1 MAGEIVLNVFLL
13 LLGFVLLVKGAD
25 FFVDGAAGI
34 AKKLKISTFIIGVTV
49 VALGTSAP
57 ELAVTVTDALGGS
70 GELHNLTRDYTE
82 IELAILENVLGK
94 VVVKLQDAW
103 RNSIDCTARLTSVE
117 TNARL
122 LQVIAPEEIIVIV
135 MLNVKI
141 GDMTA
146 PMTIC
151 IPAESL
157 EEVIDKFSVRYT
169 RTNNRR
175 LDPDHERIKKEILLQ
190 GVCNTDMKIQ
200 ATFDRLELKLWE
212 IMQLQPMDVIPLN
225 KRIDDDVDITLGGV
239 PWFTAKLGEL
249 DDKKAIKLN
258 RCINPVEE
266 PALPGEDPEE
276 DGEDSWL
283 VGSEMRE
290 TRK

>member
-1 MAGEIVLNVFLL
+1 M
-13 LLGFVLLVKGAD
+13 
-25 FFVDGAAGI
+25 
-34 AKKLKISTFIIGVTV
+34 
-49 VALGTSAP
+49 
-57 ELAVTVTDALGGS
+57 
-70 GELHNLTRDYTE
+70 
-82 IELAILENVLGK
+82 LGK

-276 DGEDSWL
+276 DGEDAGL